1 MSFLTINA
9 DEQDSELTIKSL
21 EQQRLELEKV
31 GIFVIR
37 TIFVLILF

>member
-31 GIFVIR
+31 RLSIFSKTVY
-37 TIFVLILF
+37 

>member
-31 GIFVIR
+31 R
-37 TIFVLILF
+37 LSLFYYYKTVY